1 MRRKEISGAIRSH
14 LESFVPAVK
23 WIERL
28 SGASRGKEVCGS
40 ITCDRVSYQWE
51 DKTDLIATAIYSIYL
66 IDAASTGTVDDLA
79 DEVFMALHA
88 EDLGGA
94 VIDSNVMQVVYGS
107 AQGRPEVGIVMM
119 ECKVEYYEEW

>member
-51 DKTDLIATAIYSIYL
+51 DKMDLIATAIYSIYL

-94 VIDSNVMQVVYGS
+94 VIDSNVLQVVYGC
-107 AQGRPEVGIVMM
+107 AQGKPDVGVVMM
-119 ECKVEYYEEW
+119 EYKVEYYEEW

>member
-88 EDLGGA
+88 EDLGGR
-94 VIDSNVMQVVYGS
+94 GH
-107 AQGRPEVGIVMM
+107 
-119 ECKVEYYEEW
+119 K

>member
-51 DKTDLIATAIYSIYL
+51 DKTDLIATAIYSVYL